1 MHTLSDL
8 RIGQRL
14 SLGFLAIIVLMVI
27 LTVVGI
33 QRVRSID
40 RQLTAIN
47 EVNSVKQRYAINFRG
62 SVHDR
67 AIALRDVVLMDAPAD
82 RHAAEQLIDKLTA
95 DYARSAQ
102 PLDTMIAASTDAR
115 EKTILQ
121 QIKSIEQRTLPL
133 IAQVRAFRDASDRS
147 HAEQRLLQEAR
158 PAFIDWLASINAF
171 IDLQEQKNRQAA
183 KQAVATARGFA
194 MLMVISTVIALL
206 LGATIA
212 LLLTRSVVLP
222 LRLSLQLAE
231 RISAGDLGTPDTAA
245 SKDESGQLLR
255 AMQQMQRR
263 LRDVISAQRTM
274 AARHD
279 AGQISYRTD
288 AQQFPGEYAH
298 MVQDTNALVHAHVQ
312 TQLRMTEVMGRYAI
326 GDLAPEIEH
335 YPCEKAAIT
344 TTMQQ
349 VKQNL
354 RAINAQIHALTQAAC
369 AGDFALRGQPEKFEH
384 DFRLMVEN
392 LNTMMATADSNLAK
406 FSQLLRAIADGDLT
420 VRMSGNFHGVF
431 AAMRDDANST
441 VHRLTDIVSQIQ
453 TTSNS
458 IGFAAEDIASG
469 NQELA
474 RRSEQQAANLEE
486 TAASME
492 ELTSTVKQNAE
503 HAGRA
508 NQLARGAAT
517 IASQGRDVVGT
528 STVKQNAEHA
538 GRANQLARGAA
549 TIASQGRDVVGQV
562 IDTMSGIE
570 ASSRRI
576 ADIISVIDGIAFQT
590 NILALNAA
598 VEAARAG
605 EQGRGFAVV
614 ASEVRTLSHRSSD
627 AAKEI
632 KRLIDDSV
640 QRVADGSALV
650 HKAGTTMGEVVT
662 SVQHVTDIM
671 GHISAAS
678 QEQAGGIEQVN
689 HTIAQMDET
698 TQQNVR
704 LVEAASTAARA
715 LEDHSVQLT
724 RAVEVFK
731 VKERNTP
738 ALFNPD
744 RT

>member
-1 MHTLSDL
+1 MHLLSNL

-14 SLGFLAIIVLMVI
+14 ALGFLSIIVLMVI

-40 RQLTAIN
+40 QQLTAIN

-82 RHAAEQLIDKLTA
+82 RHAAEQLIDKLAA

-102 PLDTMIAASTDAR
+102 PLDDMIAASTDAK
-115 EKTILQ
+115 EKAILQ
-121 QIKSIEQRTLPL
+121 QIQSIEQRTMPL
-133 IAQVRAFRDASDRS
+133 ITQVRSFRDASDRL
-147 HAEQRLLQEAR
+147 HAEQQLLQQAR

-171 IDLQEQKNRQAA
+171 IDLQEAKNRAAA

-194 MLMVISTVIALL
+194 MLMVISTVVALL

-212 LLLTRSVVLP
+212 FLLTRSVVLP
-222 LRLSLQLAE
+222 LRQSLQLAQ
-231 RISAGDLGTPDTAA
+231 RINEGDLRSQDAPTG
-245 SKDESGQLLR
+245 SDESGQLLR
-255 AMQQMQRR
+255 AMQHMQHR
-263 LRDVISAQRTM
+263 LQDVISAQRTM
-274 AARHD
+274 ASRHD
-279 AGQISYRTD
+279 AGEISYRTD
-288 AQQFPGEYAH
+288 AQRFPGEYGH

-312 TQLRMTEVMGRYAI
+312 TQLRMTEVMGRYAV
-326 GDLAPEIEH
+326 GDLAPEIEQ
-335 YPCEKAAIT
+335 YPGEKAAIT
-344 TTMQQ
+344 ATMQQ

-369 AGDFALRGQPEKFEH
+369 AGDFALRGQPDKFEH

-392 LNTMMATADSNLAK
+392 LNTMMATSDTNLAR
-406 FSQLLRAIADGDLT
+406 FSELLRAIADGDLT

-431 AAMRDDANST
+431 ASMRDDANST
-441 VHRLTDIVSQIQ
+441 VHRLTDIVTRIQ

-458 IGFAAEDIASG
+458 IGFAAEDITGG
-469 NQELA
+469 NQELT
-474 RRSEQQAANLEE
+474 RRSEQQAASLEE

-508 NQLARGAAT
+508 NQLA
-517 IASQGRDVVGT
+517 
-528 STVKQNAEHA
+528 
-538 GRANQLARGAA
+538 LGAA

-562 IDTMSGIE
+562 IEQMSGIE
-570 ASSRRI
+570 ASSKRI

-640 QRVADGSALV
+640 QRVADGSTLV
-650 HKAGTTMGEVVT
+650 HQAGTTMGEVVT
-662 SVQHVTDIM
+662 SVQHVTDII

-704 LVEAASTAARA
+704 LVEAASTAAHA
-715 LEDHSVQLT
+715 LEEHSTQLT

-731 VKERNTP
+731 VNATV
-738 ALFNPD
+738 L
-744 RT
+744 